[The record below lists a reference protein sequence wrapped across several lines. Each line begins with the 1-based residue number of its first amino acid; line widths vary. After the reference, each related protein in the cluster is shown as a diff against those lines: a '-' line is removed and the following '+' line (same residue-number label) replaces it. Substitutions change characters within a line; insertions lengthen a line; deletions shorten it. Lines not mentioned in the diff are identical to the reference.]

1 MKKQTKTALIVVAVA
16 AAAGFLGWQ
25 IIARIIQSSKT
36 AGGPRGPAPVA
47 VEIQSIERAD
57 IQNIGT
63 FTGSLIPK
71 SQFIIS
77 PKISGKLKKLFVNIG
92 DRVKRGQ
99 IMAILDDEEYRQQL
113 IQAEADLN
121 VAQANL
127 EETRSATEF
136 AERELE
142 RVKQLHARGISAD
155 SELDSAKGAFSSQG
169 ARFKVAQAQVANRES
184 AKKAA
189 ELRLSYTR
197 IQAAWDEGA
206 VTRVVGERF
215 VDEGALLSV
224 NSPMLSILEIEPL
237 IAVIHVS
244 DKDYFK
250 LEVGQS
256 AEITTAAVSGRK
268 AIGRIARIA
277 PLLQETS
284 REARLEIEFSNPDEV
299 FKPGM
304 FIRARIEFGNQSA
317 AVVVPVSSIV
327 NRMDRQGIFL
337 IDRETKTAR
346 FVPVVTGIISGDI
359 AEILEPENL
368 SGEVVVLGQHLLIPD
383 SPVILSE
390 EDGES
395 PSSGEKSPPEKK
407 SVSEKKRGDRP

>member
-1 MKKQTKTALIVVAVA
+1 
-16 AAAGFLGWQ
+16 
-25 IIARIIQSSKT
+25 
-36 AGGPRGPAPVA
+36 
-47 VEIQSIERAD
+47 
-57 IQNIGT
+57 
-63 FTGSLIPK
+63 
-71 SQFIIS
+71 
-77 PKISGKLKKLFVNIG
+77 
-92 DRVKRGQ
+92 
-99 IMAILDDEEYRQQL
+99 MAILDDEEYRQQL

-142 RVKQLHARGISAD
+142 RVRQLHARGISAD

-206 VTRVVGERF
+206 ATRVVGERF

-250 LEVGQS
+250 LAVGQS

-284 REARLEIEFSNPDEV
+284 REARLEIEFSNPDEL

-304 FIRARIEFGNQSA
+304 FISARIVFGNQSA

-346 FVPVVTGIISGDI
+346 FVPIVTGIISGDL

-390 EDGES
+390 EDGAS
-395 PSSGEKSPPEKK
+395 PSSGEEDPPEKK

>member
-1 MKKQTKTALIVVAVA
+1 MKKQTKTALIVIA
-16 AAAGFLGWQ
+16 AAAVVFLGWQ
-25 IIARIIQSSKT
+25 IISRIIQSSQS

-47 VEIQSIERAD
+47 VEIQDIERSD

-63 FTGSLIPK
+63 FSGSLIPK

-77 PKISGKLKKLFVNIG
+77 PKISGKVKKLLVNIG
-92 DRVKRGQ
+92 DRVTRGQ
-99 IMAILDDEEYRQQL
+99 LVAILDDEEYRQQL
-113 IQAEADLN
+113 VQAEADLN

-127 EETRSATEF
+127 EETRSSMEF
-136 AERELE
+136 AAKELE

-155 SELDSAKGAFSSQG
+155 SELDAAKGAFSSQE
-169 ARFKVAQAQVANRES
+169 ARFKVAQAQVSNRES

-206 VTRVVGERF
+206 STRVVGERF

-224 NSPMLSILEIEPL
+224 NAPILSILEIEPL
-237 IAVIHVS
+237 IAVIHVA
-244 DKDYFK
+244 DKDYLK

-256 AEITTAAVSGRK
+256 VEISTAAVSGHK
-268 AIGRIARIA
+268 ADGKIARIA

-284 REARLEIEFSNPDEV
+284 REARVEIEFSNPDEV

-304 FIRARIEFGNQSA
+304 FISARIEFRNQIN

-327 NRMDRQGIFL
+327 NRMEREGIFL

-346 FVPVVTGIISGDI
+346 FVPVVTGIINGDL
-359 AEILEPENL
+359 AEIVEPENL

-390 EDGES
+390 KDERL
-395 PSSGEKSPPEKK
+395 SSAKG
-407 SVSEKKRGDRP
+407 GRP